1 MAIILSDKFFDKY
14 YQQHQN
20 NLQNNDSTLPRNMRG
35 KNLQIFMLASDFII
49 AMLQNMK
56 KKLFIL
62 LFTLISTMA
71 HAEFDTRAKSAFL
84 IDYDSG
90 VEIVAKAADTL
101 MPPSSMIKLMTLAL
115 LFDELKAGNLTMD
128 TRITVGESAD
138 YNKPE
143 WYPAS
148 KICLVAG
155 QTISVRDLI
164 LGLIV
169 LSGGDASVVV
179 AEHIAGSEGAFTQ
192 KMLDKARSIGMEQS
206 TFGNASGL
214 PNPNNLMT
222 SRELAILAQHL
233 ISDYPDIYPMF
244 ATKRF
249 EFKEHQTDWCREW
262 GRTHTM
268 NYNKLLFNMAGADG
282 LKTGHTDQGGYGM
295 VASALVGGRRLIGVI
310 NGFNGKGHEALASE
324 MKKLLEYGYKNT
336 SGKTFF
342 RPGDVVAQI
351 PVWYGRQDTVDAT
364 VDKTFAITVPAE
376 NGIRGVRVLARFDDP
391 VRAPVNTG
399 DVIGELLAEQNGNVI
414 MRAPLIAK
422 NRVSKTQ
429 FFGRVIKN
437 IKVMFGF

>member
-1 MAIILSDKFFDKY
+1 MIILLAMWFRTD
-14 YQQHQN
+14 N
-20 NLQNNDSTLPRNMRG
+20 I
-35 KNLQIFMLASDFII
+35 QI
-49 AMLQNMK
+49 MK

-62 LFTLISTMA
+62 LLALISTA
-71 HAEFDTRAKSAFL
+71 ANAEFETKAKSAFL

-90 VEIVAKAADTL
+90 MEIVAKNADTL

-115 LFDELKAGNLTMD
+115 LFDELQAGNLTMD
-128 TRITVGESAD
+128 TRIAVGENAD

-155 QTISVRDLI
+155 QTITVRDLI

-179 AEHIAGSEGAFTQ
+179 AEHISGTENAFTN
-192 KMLDKARSIGMEQS
+192 KMLEKARSIGMNQS

-222 SRELAILAQHL
+222 SRELAILAEHL

-249 EFKEHQTDWCREW
+249 EFTEHQTDWCREW

-268 NYNKLLFNMAGADG
+268 NYNKLLFNMVGADG
-282 LKTGHTDQGGYGM
+282 LKTGHTSDGGYGM

-324 MKKLLEYGYKNT
+324 MKKLLNHGYTNT
-336 SGKTFF
+336 VGKTFF
-342 RPGDVVAQI
+342 VPGDTIAEI
-351 PVWYGRQDTVDAT
+351 PVWYGRNAIVPAT
-364 VDKTFAITVPAE
+364 VNKKFAITV
-376 NGIRGVRVLARFDDP
+376 NKDDGISGVRVLARFNEP
-391 VRAPVNTG
+391 VAAPVNTG
-399 DVIGELLAEQNGNVI
+399 DVIGELIAEQNGRVI
-414 MRAPLIAK
+414 ARAPLIAQK
-422 NRVSKTQ
+422 RVSKTQ
-429 FFGRVIKN
+429 FFGRVIRN
-437 IKVMFGF
+437 IKVIFGI